1 MENIYCV
8 AIHYNED
15 IGYVEYNEADK
26 KAKVVLK
33 NRDKKEEVEQFLAK
47 EHEIKI
53 PNKTL
58 MDFSD
63 TKVKALDSLES
74 FKLAMTRLWG
84 KTGVY
89 VDWSRPVITDEI

>member
-15 IGYVEYNEADK
+15 MGYVEYNPVNK
-26 KAKVVLK
+26 TVKVVLK
-33 NRDKKEEVEQFLAK
+33 NDDKKAAVENFLIV
-47 EHEIKI
+47 EHEIKV

-58 MDFSD
+58 MDFTN
-63 TKVKALDSLES
+63 TKVKAIDSLES

-89 VDWSRPVITDEI
+89 VDWSRPVSVN